1 MSINV
6 RIIKMYGLF
15 NYENIDDM
23 SHTVCNFDSNH
34 SLNTLISN
42 IFYKKIFLSYG
53 FGGITVGY
61 AINITKEDV
70 RFIIDSISSEIM
82 NIIKGKKYKNFK
94 QISDLALAGEI
105 LQEFYIENEEN
116 DLVFKNL
123 MYVYEF

>member
-42 IFYKKIFLSYG
+42 IFYKKIFLG
-53 FGGITVGY
+53 FGY
-61 AINITKEDV
+61 AINITKEGV

-82 NIIKGKKYKNFK
+82 NIVRKSRYKNFK

-116 DLVFKNL
+116 DLAFENL
-123 MYVYEF
+123 IYVYEF